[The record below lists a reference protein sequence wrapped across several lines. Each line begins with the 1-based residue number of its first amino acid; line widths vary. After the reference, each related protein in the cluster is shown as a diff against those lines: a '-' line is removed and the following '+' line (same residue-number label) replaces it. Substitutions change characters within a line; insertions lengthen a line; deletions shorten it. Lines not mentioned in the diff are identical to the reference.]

1 MGKPQIAVIGLGNF
15 GYAVAKTLASKGCQI
30 LCIDRSEERLER
42 VREIATHA
50 VQADATDE
58 KVLREVGVA
67 EVDSAVVSLGRDMEA
82 TLLAAMA
89 LRDIG
94 VKQLVVKAV
103 SPLHGRILKKLG
115 VDRVVFPEAEM
126 GRRVAET
133 LITPS
138 ILDYLE
144 LGEGYGVAEVSA
156 PRQFWNK
163 NLAEIELRT
172 QYGVTVLAIRRAS
185 KGGQPSIVAN
195 PAGAE
200 VIREGDILV
209 IIGEEKNLERLSTER
224 EEGNAREN

>member
-15 GYAVAKTLASKGCQI
+15 GYAVAKTLASKGYQI

-89 LRDIG
+89 LRDVG
-94 VKQLVVKAV
+94 VKQLIVKAV
-103 SPLHGRILKKLG
+103 NPLHGRILKKLG

-185 KGGQPSIVAN
+185 KGGQPSIVTN

-209 IIGEEKNLERLSTER
+209 IIGEGKNLNRLSA
-224 EEGNAREN
+224 EEG

>member
-1 MGKPQIAVIGLGNF
+1 MSKSQFAVIGLGNF
-15 GYAVAKTLASKGCQI
+15 GYAVARTLVEKGCEV
-30 LCIDRSEERLER
+30 LCIDRWEERLER

-67 EVDSAVVSLGRDMEA
+67 EVDCVVVSLGQDMEA
-82 TLLAAMA
+82 SLLVAMA
-89 LRDIG
+89 LKDIG

-115 VDRVVFPEAEM
+115 VDRVVFPEADM

-133 LITPS
+133 LVTPS

-144 LGEGYGVAEVSA
+144 LGEGYGVAEVGA
-156 PRQFWNK
+156 PEKFWDK
-163 NLAEIELRT
+163 SLAELGLRT

-185 KGGQPSIVAN
+185 KGEQPSIVAN
-195 PAGAE
+195 PMGAE
-200 VIREGDILV
+200 IIREGDILV
-209 IIGEEKNLERLSTER
+209 ILGEEKNLEKLGA
-224 EEGNAREN
+224 EEE

>member
-15 GYAVAKTLASKGCQI
+15 GYAVAKTLASKGYQI

-89 LRDIG
+89 LRDVG
-94 VKQLVVKAV
+94 VKQLIVKAV
-103 SPLHGRILKKLG
+103 NPLHGRILKKLG
-115 VDRVVFPEAEM
+115 VDRVVFPEADM

-133 LITPS
+133 LMTPS

-185 KGGQPSIVAN
+185 KGGQPSIVTN

-209 IIGEEKNLERLSTER
+209 IIGEGKNLNRLSA
-224 EEGNAREN
+224 EEG